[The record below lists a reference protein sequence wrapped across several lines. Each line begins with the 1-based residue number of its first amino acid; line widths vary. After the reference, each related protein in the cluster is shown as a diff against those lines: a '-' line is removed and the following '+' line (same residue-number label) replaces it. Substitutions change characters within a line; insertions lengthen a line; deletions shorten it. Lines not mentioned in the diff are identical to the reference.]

1 MSVIKDGNF
10 FTVQAFM
17 RNELNLKGN
26 ELLIYAIIYGFSQIE
41 NQFFTGSLNYLAEWT
56 GISSKTT
63 VKTILNGLLAKGL
76 LEKEDI
82 YKNGV
87 KYCKYK
93 ALTEPK
99 PKEEIKTVSVSKD
112 MKEDVDIGKKNS
124 DERHIKNCNGMSK
137 IDIGISKNDMGV
149 YQKLIQ
155 GISIFDNNNIDI
167 HIDNNINHI
176 IEEKN
181 DNDMMTMRKFFDEN
195 KIDFS
200 KKHQEIILKLL
211 ENNSVAYLLKV
222 FQDEINILK
231 NNKDVKNI
239 SAIFSYHLFNGT
251 VQIDMKEVEKK
262 ETEISSNKNEEIKN
276 SLNLEKTL
284 NIFNGLPEE
293 KQIEIENKIL
303 TENNIKYFTKIKNK
317 SKIFYYRL
325 ISRFIEQELENIKL

>member
-1 MSVIKDGNF
+1 MSIKKESF
-10 FTVQAFM
+10 FTIQAFM
-17 RNELNLKGN
+17 VNDLKLKSN
-26 ELLIYAIIYGFSQIE
+26 ELLIYAIIFGFSQIE
-41 NQFFTGSLNYLAEWT
+41 NQYFTGSLNYLAEWT
-56 GISSKTT
+56 GLSSKTT

-99 PKEEIKTVSVSKD
+99 PKEEIKTVSVIKD
-112 MKEDVDIGKKNS
+112 VKDDVDIGKKNS
-124 DERHIKNCNGMSK
+124 DEKYIKNCNGISK
-137 IDIGISKNDMGV
+137 IDIGISKIDMGV
-149 YQKLIQ
+149 YQKMIQ

-176 IEEKN
+176 IEENDFLKIKN
-181 DNDMMTMRKFFDEN
+181 WFIEN
-195 KIDFS
+195 TIDFS

-211 ENNSVAYLLKV
+211 EKNSVKYLLKI
-222 FQDEINILK
+222 FQDEIDILK

-239 SAIFSYHLFNGT
+239 SAVFSYHLFNGT
-251 VQIDMKEVEKK
+251 VQMDMKEVEKK

-284 NIFNGLPEE
+284 NIFNELPEE

-303 TENNIKYFTKIKNK
+303 TENNIKYFTEIKNK

-325 ISRFIEQELENIKL
+325 IGKFIEQELKNMME

>member
-1 MSVIKDGNF
+1 MSIKKESF
-10 FTVQAFM
+10 FTIQAFM
-17 RNELNLKGN
+17 VNDLKLKSN
-26 ELLIYAIIYGFSQIE
+26 ELLIYAIIFGFSQIE
-41 NQFFTGSLNYLAEWT
+41 NQYFTGSLNYLAEWT
-56 GISSKTT
+56 GLSSKTT

-99 PKEEIKTVSVSKD
+99 PKEEIKTVSVIKD
-112 MKEDVDIGKKNS
+112 VKDDVDIGKKNS
-124 DERHIKNCNGMSK
+124 DEKYIKNCDGISK

-149 YQKLIQ
+149 YQKMIR

-176 IEEKN
+176 IEENDFLKIKN
-181 DNDMMTMRKFFDEN
+181 WFEEN

-211 ENNSVAYLLKV
+211 EKNSVKYLLKI
-222 FQDEINILK
+222 FQDEIDTLK

-239 SAIFSYHLFNGT
+239 SAVFSYHLFNGT
-251 VQIDMKEVEKK
+251 VQMDMKEVEKK

-284 NIFNGLPEE
+284 NIFNELPEE

-303 TENNIKYFTKIKNK
+303 TENNIKYFTEIKNK

-325 ISRFIEQELENIKL
+325 IAKFIEQE

>member
-1 MSVIKDGNF
+1 MSIKKESF
-10 FTVQAFM
+10 FTIQAFM
-17 RNELNLKGN
+17 VNDLKLKSN
-26 ELLIYAIIYGFSQIE
+26 ELLIYAIIFGFSQIE
-41 NQFFTGSLNYLAEWT
+41 NQYFTGSLNYLAEWT
-56 GISSKTT
+56 GLSSKTT

-99 PKEEIKTVSVSKD
+99 PKEEIKTVSVIKD
-112 MKEDVDIGKKNS
+112 VKDDVDIGKKNS
-124 DERHIKNCNGMSK
+124 DEKYIKNCDGISK
-137 IDIGISKNDMGV
+137 IDIGISKIDMGV
-149 YQKLIQ
+149 YQKMIR

-176 IEEKN
+176 IEENDFLKIKN
-181 DNDMMTMRKFFDEN
+181 WFEEN

-211 ENNSVAYLLKV
+211 EKNSVKYLLKI

-231 NNKDVKNI
+231 NNKDIKNI
-239 SAIFSYHLFNGT
+239 SAVFSYHLFNGT
-251 VQIDMKEVEKK
+251 VQMDMKEVEKK

-303 TENNIKYFTKIKNK
+303 TENNIKYFTEIKNK

-325 ISRFIEQELENIKL
+325 IGKFIEQELKNMRE

>member
-1 MSVIKDGNF
+1 MSIKKESF
-10 FTVQAFM
+10 FTIQAFM
-17 RNELNLKGN
+17 VNDLKLKSN
-26 ELLIYAIIYGFSQIE
+26 ELLIYAIIFGFSQIE
-41 NQFFTGSLNYLAEWT
+41 NQYFTGSLNYLAEWT
-56 GISSKTT
+56 GLSSKTT

-99 PKEEIKTVSVSKD
+99 PKEEIKTVSVIKD
-112 MKEDVDIGKKNS
+112 VKDDVDIGKKNS
-124 DERHIKNCNGMSK
+124 DEKYIKNCNGISK
-137 IDIGISKNDMGV
+137 IDIGISKIDMGV
-149 YQKLIQ
+149 YQKMIQ

-176 IEEKN
+176 IEENDFLKIKN
-181 DNDMMTMRKFFDEN
+181 LFIEN

-211 ENNSVAYLLKV
+211 EKNSVKYLLKI
-222 FQDEINILK
+222 FQDEIDILK

-239 SAIFSYHLFNGT
+239 SAVFSYHLFNGT
-251 VQIDMKEVEKK
+251 VQMDMKEVEKK

-284 NIFNGLPEE
+284 NIFNELPEE

-303 TENNIKYFTKIKNK
+303 TENNIKYFTEIKNK

-325 ISRFIEQELENIKL
+325 IGKFIEQELKNMME

>member
-1 MSVIKDGNF
+1 MSIKKESF

-17 RNELNLKGN
+17 VNDLKLKSN
-26 ELLIYAIIYGFSQIE
+26 ELLIYAIIFGFSQIE
-41 NQFFTGSLNYLAEWT
+41 NQYFTGSLNYLAEWT

-99 PKEEIKTVSVSKD
+99 PKEEIKTVSVTKE

-176 IEEKN
+176 IEENDFLKIKN
-181 DNDMMTMRKFFDEN
+181 FFVEN

-211 ENNSVAYLLKV
+211 EKNSPGYLLKT
-222 FQDEINILK
+222 FQDEIDILK
-231 NNKDVKNI
+231 SNPDIKNI
-239 SAIFSYHLFNGT
+239 SAVFSYHLFNGT
-251 VQIDMKEVEKK
+251 VQVDTKKINMKEIEIDMK
-262 ETEISSNKNEEIKN
+262 KNEEIKN

-284 NIFNGLPEE
+284 NIFNNLPEE

-303 TENNIKYFTKIKNK
+303 TENNIKHFREIKNSSK
-317 SKIFYYRL
+317 SFYYRL
-325 ISRFIEQELENIKL
+325 IGKFIEQELINEGVRL

>member
-1 MSVIKDGNF
+1 MSIKKESF
-10 FTVQAFM
+10 FTIQAFM
-17 RNELNLKGN
+17 VNDLKLKSN
-26 ELLIYAIIYGFSQIE
+26 ELLIYAIIFGFSQIE
-41 NQFFTGSLNYLAEWT
+41 NQYFTGSLNYLAEWT
-56 GISSKTT
+56 GLSSKTT

-99 PKEEIKTVSVSKD
+99 PKEEIKTVSVIKD
-112 MKEDVDIGKKNS
+112 VKDDVDIGKKNS
-124 DERHIKNCNGMSK
+124 DEKYIKNCDGISK

-149 YQKLIQ
+149 YQKMIR

-176 IEEKN
+176 IEENDFLKIKN
-181 DNDMMTMRKFFDEN
+181 WFEEN

-211 ENNSVAYLLKV
+211 EKNSVKYLLKI
-222 FQDEINILK
+222 FQDEIDTLK

-239 SAIFSYHLFNGT
+239 SAVFSYHLFNGT
-251 VQIDMKEVEKK
+251 VQMDMKEVEKK
-262 ETEISSNKNEEIKN
+262 ETEISSNKNGEIKN

-284 NIFNGLPEE
+284 NIFNELPEE

-303 TENNIKYFTKIKNK
+303 TENNIKYFTEIKNK

-325 ISRFIEQELENIKL
+325 IGKFIEQELKNMME

>member
-1 MSVIKDGNF
+1 MSIKKESF
-10 FTVQAFM
+10 FTIQAFM
-17 RNELNLKGN
+17 VNNLKLKSN
-26 ELLIYAIIYGFSQIE
+26 ELLIYAIIFGFSQIE
-41 NQFFTGSLNYLAEWT
+41 NQYFTGSLNYLAEWT
-56 GISSKTT
+56 GLSSKTT

-99 PKEEIKTVSVSKD
+99 PKEEIKTVSVTKD
-112 MKEDVDIGKKNS
+112 MKDNVDIGKKNS
-124 DERHIKNCNGMSK
+124 DERYIKNCDGISK

-149 YQKLIQ
+149 YQKMIR

-176 IEEKN
+176 IEENDFLKIKN
-181 DNDMMTMRKFFDEN
+181 WFEEN

-211 ENNSVAYLLKV
+211 ENNSVAYLLKI

-239 SAIFSYHLFNGT
+239 SAVFSYHLFNGT

-303 TENNIKYFTKIKNK
+303 TENNIKYFTEIKNK

-325 ISRFIEQELENIKL
+325 IGKFIEQELKNMRG

>member
-1 MSVIKDGNF
+1 MSIKKESF
-10 FTVQAFM
+10 FTIQAFM
-17 RNELNLKGN
+17 VNDLKLKSN
-26 ELLIYAIIYGFSQIE
+26 ELLIYAIIFGFSQIE
-41 NQFFTGSLNYLAEWT
+41 NQYFTGSLNYLAEWT
-56 GISSKTT
+56 GLSSKTT

-99 PKEEIKTVSVSKD
+99 PKEEIKTVSVIKD
-112 MKEDVDIGKKNS
+112 VKDDVDIGKKNS
-124 DERHIKNCNGMSK
+124 DEKYIKNCNDISK
-137 IDIGISKNDMGV
+137 IDIGISKIDMGV
-149 YQKLIQ
+149 YQKMIQ

-176 IEEKN
+176 IEENDFLKIKN
-181 DNDMMTMRKFFDEN
+181 WFIEN

-211 ENNSVAYLLKV
+211 EKNSVKYLLKI
-222 FQDEINILK
+222 FQDEIDILK

-239 SAIFSYHLFNGT
+239 SAVFSYHLFNGT
-251 VQIDMKEVEKK
+251 VQMDMKEVEKK

-284 NIFNGLPEE
+284 NIFNELPEE

-303 TENNIKYFTKIKNK
+303 TENNIKYFTEIKNK

-325 ISRFIEQELENIKL
+325 IGKFIEQELKNMME

>member
-1 MSVIKDGNF
+1 MSIKKESF
-10 FTVQAFM
+10 FTIQAFM
-17 RNELNLKGN
+17 VNNLKLKSN
-26 ELLIYAIIYGFSQIE
+26 ELLIYAIIFGFSQIE
-41 NQFFTGSLNYLAEWT
+41 NQYFTGSLNYLAEWT
-56 GISSKTT
+56 GLSSKTT

-99 PKEEIKTVSVSKD
+99 PKEEIKTVSVTKD
-112 MKEDVDIGKKNS
+112 MKDNVDIGKKNS
-124 DERHIKNCNGMSK
+124 DERYIKNCDGISK

-149 YQKLIQ
+149 YQKMIR

-176 IEEKN
+176 IEENDFLKIKN
-181 DNDMMTMRKFFDEN
+181 WFEEN

-211 ENNSVAYLLKV
+211 ENNSVAYLLKI
-222 FQDEINILK
+222 FQDEINTLK

-303 TENNIKYFTKIKNK
+303 TENNIKYFTEIKNK

-325 ISRFIEQELENIKL
+325 IGKFIEQELKNMRE

>member
-1 MSVIKDGNF
+1 MSIKKESF
-10 FTVQAFM
+10 FTIQAFM
-17 RNELNLKGN
+17 VNDLKLKSN
-26 ELLIYAIIYGFSQIE
+26 ELLIYAIIFGFSQIE
-41 NQFFTGSLNYLAEWT
+41 NQYFTGSLNYLAEWT
-56 GISSKTT
+56 GLSSKTT

-99 PKEEIKTVSVSKD
+99 PKEEIKTVSVIKD
-112 MKEDVDIGKKNS
+112 VKDDVDIGKKNS
-124 DERHIKNCNGMSK
+124 DEKYIKNCNGISK
-137 IDIGISKNDMGV
+137 IDIGISKIDMGV
-149 YQKLIQ
+149 YQKMIQ

-176 IEEKN
+176 IEENDFLKIKN
-181 DNDMMTMRKFFDEN
+181 WFIEN

-211 ENNSVAYLLKV
+211 EKNSVKYLLKI
-222 FQDEINILK
+222 FQDEIDILK

-239 SAIFSYHLFNGT
+239 SAVFSYHLFNGT
-251 VQIDMKEVEKK
+251 VQMDMKEVEKK

-284 NIFNGLPEE
+284 NIFNELPEE

-303 TENNIKYFTKIKNK
+303 TENNIKYFTEIKNK

-325 ISRFIEQELENIKL
+325 IGKFIEQELKNMRG

>member
-1 MSVIKDGNF
+1 MSIIKKESF
-10 FTVQAFM
+10 FTIQAFM

-26 ELLIYAIIYGFSQIE
+26 ELLIYAIIFGFSQIE
-41 NQFFTGSLNYLAEWT
+41 NQFFTGSLNYLADWT
-56 GISSKTT
+56 GASRTT
-63 VKTILNGLLAKGL
+63 VKTTLINLLKKGL
-76 LEKEDI
+76 LKKEAI

-87 KYCKYK
+87 RYCKYR
-93 ALTEPK
+93 ALTEAK
-99 PKEEIKTVSVSKD
+99 KILNDEEIEINDEEFIEQDFIEENIDLGGRAKSDLGVGLKLTGGRAKTD
-112 MKEDVDIGKKNS
+112 PN
-124 DERHIKNCNGMSK
+124 K
-137 IDIGISKNDMGV
+137 IDI
-149 YQKLIQ
+149 
-155 GISIFDNNNIDI
+155 I
-167 HIDNNINHI
+167 HIYNNHI
-176 IEEKN
+176 IEENDFIKIKN
-181 DNDMMTMRKFFDEN
+181 WFAEN

>member
-1 MSVIKDGNF
+1 MSIKKESF
-10 FTVQAFM
+10 FTIQAFM
-17 RNELNLKGN
+17 VNNLKLKSN
-26 ELLIYAIIYGFSQIE
+26 ELLIYAIIFGFSQIE
-41 NQFFTGSLNYLAEWT
+41 NQYFTGSLNYLAEWT
-56 GISSKTT
+56 GLSSKTT

-99 PKEEIKTVSVSKD
+99 PKEEIKTVSVTKD
-112 MKEDVDIGKKNS
+112 MKDNVDIGKKNS
-124 DERHIKNCNGMSK
+124 DERYIKNCDGISK

-149 YQKLIQ
+149 YQKMIR

-176 IEEKN
+176 IEENDFLKIKN
-181 DNDMMTMRKFFDEN
+181 WFKEN

-211 ENNSVAYLLKV
+211 ENNSVAYLLKI

-239 SAIFSYHLFNGT
+239 SAVFSYHLFNGT

-303 TENNIKYFTKIKNK
+303 TENNIKYFTEIKNK

-325 ISRFIEQELENIKL
+325 IGKFIEQELKNMKG

>member
-1 MSVIKDGNF
+1 MSIKKESF
-10 FTVQAFM
+10 FTIQAFM
-17 RNELNLKGN
+17 VNDLKLKSN
-26 ELLIYAIIYGFSQIE
+26 ELLIYAIIFGFSQIE
-41 NQFFTGSLNYLAEWT
+41 NQYFTGSLNYLAEWT
-56 GISSKTT
+56 GLSSKTT

-99 PKEEIKTVSVSKD
+99 PKEEIKTVSVIKD
-112 MKEDVDIGKKNS
+112 VKDDVDIGKKNS
-124 DERHIKNCNGMSK
+124 DEKYIKNCDGISK

-149 YQKLIQ
+149 YQKMIR

-176 IEEKN
+176 IEENDFLKIKN
-181 DNDMMTMRKFFDEN
+181 WFEEN

-211 ENNSVAYLLKV
+211 EKNSVKYLLKI
-222 FQDEINILK
+222 FQDEIDTLK

-239 SAIFSYHLFNGT
+239 SAVFSYHLFNGT
-251 VQIDMKEVEKK
+251 VQLDMKEVEKK

-284 NIFNGLPEE
+284 NIFNELPEE

-303 TENNIKYFTKIKNK
+303 TENNIKYFTEIKNK

-325 ISRFIEQELENIKL
+325 IGKFIEQELKNMME

>member
-1 MSVIKDGNF
+1 MSIIKKESF
-10 FTVQAFM
+10 FTIQAFM

-26 ELLIYAIIYGFSQIE
+26 ELLIYAIIFGFSQIE
-41 NQFFTGSLNYLAEWT
+41 NQFFTGSLNYLADWT
-56 GISSKTT
+56 GASRTT
-63 VKTILNGLLAKGL
+63 VKTTLINLLKKGL
-76 LEKEDI
+76 LKKEAI

-87 KYCKYK
+87 RYCKYR
-93 ALTEPK
+93 ALTEAK
-99 PKEEIKTVSVSKD
+99 KILNDEEIEINDEEFIEQDFIEENIDLGGRAKSDLVGPTLTGGRAKSDLGVGLKLTGGRAKTD
-112 MKEDVDIGKKNS
+112 PN
-124 DERHIKNCNGMSK
+124 K
-137 IDIGISKNDMGV
+137 IDI
-149 YQKLIQ
+149 
-155 GISIFDNNNIDI
+155 I
-167 HIDNNINHI
+167 HIYNNHI
-176 IEEKN
+176 IEENDFIKIKN
-181 DNDMMTMRKFFDEN
+181 WFAEN

-293 KQIEIENKIL
+293 KQIEIKNKIL

>member
-1 MSVIKDGNF
+1 MSIKKESF
-10 FTVQAFM
+10 FTIQAFM
-17 RNELNLKGN
+17 VNNLKLKSN
-26 ELLIYAIIYGFSQIE
+26 ELLIYAIIFGFSQIE
-41 NQFFTGSLNYLAEWT
+41 NQYFTGSLNYLAEWT
-56 GISSKTT
+56 GLSSKTT

-99 PKEEIKTVSVSKD
+99 PKEEIKTVSVIKD
-112 MKEDVDIGKKNS
+112 VKDDVDIGKKNS
-124 DERHIKNCNGMSK
+124 DEKYIKNCDGISK

-149 YQKLIQ
+149 YQKMIR

-176 IEEKN
+176 IEENDFLKIKN
-181 DNDMMTMRKFFDEN
+181 WFEEN

-211 ENNSVAYLLKV
+211 EKNSVKYLLKI
-222 FQDEINILK
+222 FQDEIDTLK

-239 SAIFSYHLFNGT
+239 SAVFSYHLFNGT
-251 VQIDMKEVEKK
+251 IQMDMKEVEKK

-284 NIFNGLPEE
+284 NIFNELPEE

-303 TENNIKYFTKIKNK
+303 TENNIKYFTEIKNK

-325 ISRFIEQELENIKL
+325 IGKFIEQELKNMME

>member
-1 MSVIKDGNF
+1 MSIKKESF
-10 FTVQAFM
+10 FTIQAFM
-17 RNELNLKGN
+17 VNDLKLKSN
-26 ELLIYAIIYGFSQIE
+26 ELLIYAIIFGFSQIE
-41 NQFFTGSLNYLAEWT
+41 NQYFTGSLNYLAEWT
-56 GISSKTT
+56 GLSSKTT

-99 PKEEIKTVSVSKD
+99 PKEEIKTVSVIKD
-112 MKEDVDIGKKNS
+112 VKDDVDIGKKNS
-124 DERHIKNCNGMSK
+124 DEKYIKNCNGISK
-137 IDIGISKNDMGV
+137 IDIGISKIDMGV
-149 YQKLIQ
+149 YQKMIQ

-176 IEEKN
+176 IEENDFLKIKN
-181 DNDMMTMRKFFDEN
+181 WFIEN

-211 ENNSVAYLLKV
+211 EKNSVKYLLKI
-222 FQDEINILK
+222 FQDEIDILK

-239 SAIFSYHLFNGT
+239 SAVFSYHLFNGT
-251 VQIDMKEVEKK
+251 VQMDMKEVEKK

-284 NIFNGLPEE
+284 NIFNELPEE

-303 TENNIKYFTKIKNK
+303 TENNIKYFTEIKNK

-325 ISRFIEQELENIKL
+325 IGKFIEQELKNMME

>member
-1 MSVIKDGNF
+1 MSIKKESF
-10 FTVQAFM
+10 FTIQAFM
-17 RNELNLKGN
+17 VNDLKLKSN
-26 ELLIYAIIYGFSQIE
+26 ELLIYAIIFGFSQIE
-41 NQFFTGSLNYLAEWT
+41 NQYFTGSLNYLAEWT
-56 GISSKTT
+56 GLSSKTT

-99 PKEEIKTVSVSKD
+99 PKEEIKTVSVIKD
-112 MKEDVDIGKKNS
+112 VKDDVDIGKKNS
-124 DERHIKNCNGMSK
+124 DEKYIKNCDGISK

-149 YQKLIQ
+149 YQKMIR

-176 IEEKN
+176 IEENDFLKIKN
-181 DNDMMTMRKFFDEN
+181 WFEEN

-211 ENNSVAYLLKV
+211 EKNSVKYLLKI
-222 FQDEINILK
+222 FQDEIDTLK

-239 SAIFSYHLFNGT
+239 SAVFSYHLFNGT
-251 VQIDMKEVEKK
+251 VQMDMKEVEKK

-284 NIFNGLPEE
+284 NIFNELPEE

-303 TENNIKYFTKIKNK
+303 TENNIKYFTEIKNK

-325 ISRFIEQELENIKL
+325 IGKFIEQELKNMRG

>member
-1 MSVIKDGNF
+1 MSIKKESF
-10 FTVQAFM
+10 FTIQAFM
-17 RNELNLKGN
+17 VNDLKLKSN
-26 ELLIYAIIYGFSQIE
+26 ELLIYAIIFGFSQIE
-41 NQFFTGSLNYLAEWT
+41 NQYFTGSLNYLAEWT
-56 GISSKTT
+56 GLSSKTT

-99 PKEEIKTVSVSKD
+99 PKEEIKTVSVIKD
-112 MKEDVDIGKKNS
+112 VKDDVDIGKKNS
-124 DERHIKNCNGMSK
+124 NEKYIKNCNGISK
-137 IDIGISKNDMGV
+137 IDIGISKIDMGV
-149 YQKLIQ
+149 YQKMIQ

-176 IEEKN
+176 IEENDFLKIKN
-181 DNDMMTMRKFFDEN
+181 WFIEN

-211 ENNSVAYLLKV
+211 EKNSVKYLLKI
-222 FQDEINILK
+222 FQDEIDILK

-239 SAIFSYHLFNGT
+239 SAVFSYHLFNGT
-251 VQIDMKEVEKK
+251 VQMDMKEVEKK

-284 NIFNGLPEE
+284 NIFNELPEE

-303 TENNIKYFTKIKNK
+303 TENNIKYFTEIKNK

-325 ISRFIEQELENIKL
+325 IGKFIEQELKNMRG

>member
-1 MSVIKDGNF
+1 MSIKKESF
-10 FTVQAFM
+10 FTIQAFM
-17 RNELNLKGN
+17 VNDLKLKSN
-26 ELLIYAIIYGFSQIE
+26 ELLIYAIIFGFSQIE
-41 NQFFTGSLNYLAEWT
+41 NQYFTGSLNYLAEWT
-56 GISSKTT
+56 GLSSKTT

-99 PKEEIKTVSVSKD
+99 PKEEIKTVSVIKD
-112 MKEDVDIGKKNS
+112 VKDDVDIGKKNS
-124 DERHIKNCNGMSK
+124 DEKYIKNCNGISK
-137 IDIGISKNDMGV
+137 IDIGISKIDMGV
-149 YQKLIQ
+149 YQKMIQ

-176 IEEKN
+176 IEENDFLKIKN
-181 DNDMMTMRKFFDEN
+181 WFIEN

-211 ENNSVAYLLKV
+211 EKNSVKYLLKI
-222 FQDEINILK
+222 FQDEIDILK

-239 SAIFSYHLFNGT
+239 SAVFSYHLFNGT
-251 VQIDMKEVEKK
+251 VQMDMKEVEKK

-284 NIFNGLPEE
+284 NIFNELPEE

-303 TENNIKYFTKIKNK
+303 TENNIKYFTEIKNK

-325 ISRFIEQELENIKL
+325 IGKFIEQELKNMRR

>member
-56 GISSKTT
+56 GASRTT
-63 VKTILNGLLAKGL
+63 IKRTLINLLKKGL
-76 LEKEDI
+76 LDKETI
-82 YKNGV
+82 FKNGV
-87 KYCKYK
+87 RYCKYR
-93 ALTEPK
+93 ALTEAK
-99 PKEEIKTVSVSKD
+99 KILNDEEIEIDDEEFIEQDFIEENIDLGARAKSDLVGPNLTGGGSKTDLGVGLKRTGGGAKTD
-112 MKEDVDIGKKNS
+112 PN
-124 DERHIKNCNGMSK
+124 K
-137 IDIGISKNDMGV
+137 IDI
-149 YQKLIQ
+149 
-155 GISIFDNNNIDI
+155 I
-167 HIDNNINHI
+167 HIYNNHI
-176 IEEKN
+176 IEENDFIKIKN
-181 DNDMMTMRKFFDEN
+181 WFAEN

-262 ETEISSNKNEEIKN
+262 ETEISSDKNEEIKN

>member
-1 MSVIKDGNF
+1 MSIKKESF
-10 FTVQAFM
+10 FTIQAFM
-17 RNELNLKGN
+17 VNNLKLKSN
-26 ELLIYAIIYGFSQIE
+26 ELLIYAIIFGFSQIE
-41 NQFFTGSLNYLAEWT
+41 NQYFTGSLNYLAEWT
-56 GISSKTT
+56 GLSSKTT

-99 PKEEIKTVSVSKD
+99 PKEEIKTVSVTKD
-112 MKEDVDIGKKNS
+112 MKDNVDIGKKNS
-124 DERHIKNCNGMSK
+124 DERYIKNCDGISK

-149 YQKLIQ
+149 YQKMIR

-176 IEEKN
+176 IEENDFLKIKN
-181 DNDMMTMRKFFDEN
+181 WFEEN

-211 ENNSVAYLLKV
+211 ENNSVAYLLKI

-239 SAIFSYHLFNGT
+239 SAVFSYHLFNGT

-303 TENNIKYFTKIKNK
+303 TENNIKYFTEIKNK
-317 SKIFYYRL
+317 SIIFYYRL
-325 ISRFIEQELENIKL
+325 IGKFIEQELKNMRG

>member
-56 GISSKTT
+56 GASRTT
-63 VKTILNGLLAKGL
+63 IKRTLINLLKKGL
-76 LEKEDI
+76 LDKETI
-82 YKNGV
+82 FKNGV
-87 KYCKYK
+87 RYCKYR
-93 ALTEPK
+93 ALTEAK
-99 PKEEIKTVSVSKD
+99 KILNDEEIEINDEEFIEQDFIEENIDLGARSKTDLVGPNLTGGGSKTD
-112 MKEDVDIGKKNS
+112 LRVGLKRTGGRAKTDPN
-124 DERHIKNCNGMSK
+124 K
-137 IDIGISKNDMGV
+137 IDI
-149 YQKLIQ
+149 
-155 GISIFDNNNIDI
+155 I
-167 HIDNNINHI
+167 HIYNNHI
-176 IEEKN
+176 IEENDFIKIKN
-181 DNDMMTMRKFFDEN
+181 WFVEN

-200 KKHQEIILKLL
+200 KKHQAIILKLL

-251 VQIDMKEVEKK
+251 CQVDSSIIKK
-262 ETEISSNKNEEIKN
+262 NEIEINLKKNEEIEISKR
-276 SLNLEKTL
+276 LERTL
-284 NIFNGLPEE
+284 NIFNNLAVNQQE
-293 KQIEIENKIL
+293 EIENSI
-303 TENNIKYFTKIKNK
+303 IVKNK
-317 SKIFYYRL
+317 LFYLKDIKKSSKIFYYRL

>member
-1 MSVIKDGNF
+1 MSIKKESF

-17 RNELNLKGN
+17 VNDLKLKSN
-26 ELLIYAIIYGFSQIE
+26 ELLIYAIIFGFSQIE
-41 NQFFTGSLNYLAEWT
+41 NQYFTGSLNYLAEWT

-63 VKTILNGLLAKGL
+63 VKTILNSLLAKGL

-112 MKEDVDIGKKNS
+112 MKDDVDIDKKNS
-124 DERHIKNCNGMSK
+124 DEKYIKNCDGISK

-149 YQKLIQ
+149 YQKMIR

-176 IEEKN
+176 IEENDFLKIKN
-181 DNDMMTMRKFFDEN
+181 WFEEN

-211 ENNSVAYLLKV
+211 EKNSVKYLLKI
-222 FQDEINILK
+222 FQDEIDTLK

-239 SAIFSYHLFNGT
+239 SAVFSYHLFNGT
-251 VQIDMKEVEKK
+251 VQMDMKEVEKK

-284 NIFNGLPEE
+284 NIFNELPEE

-303 TENNIKYFTKIKNK
+303 TENNIKYFTEIKNK

-325 ISRFIEQELENIKL
+325 IGKFIEQELKNMME

>member
-1 MSVIKDGNF
+1 MSIKKESF
-10 FTVQAFM
+10 FTIQAFM
-17 RNELNLKGN
+17 VNNLKLKSN
-26 ELLIYAIIYGFSQIE
+26 ELLIYAIIFGFSQIE
-41 NQFFTGSLNYLAEWT
+41 NQYFTGSLNYLAEWT
-56 GISSKTT
+56 GLSSKTT

-99 PKEEIKTVSVSKD
+99 PKEEIKTVSVIKD
-112 MKEDVDIGKKNS
+112 VKDDVDIGKKNS
-124 DERHIKNCNGMSK
+124 DEKYIKNCDGISK

-149 YQKLIQ
+149 YQKMIR

-176 IEEKN
+176 IEENDFLKIKN
-181 DNDMMTMRKFFDEN
+181 WFEEN

-211 ENNSVAYLLKV
+211 EKNSVKYLLKI
-222 FQDEINILK
+222 FQDEIDILK

-239 SAIFSYHLFNGT
+239 SAVFSYHLFNGT
-251 VQIDMKEVEKK
+251 VQMDMKEVEKK

-284 NIFNGLPEE
+284 NIFNELPEE

-303 TENNIKYFTKIKNK
+303 TENNIKYFTEIKNK

-325 ISRFIEQELENIKL
+325 IGKFIEQELKNMRG

>member
-1 MSVIKDGNF
+1 MSIKKESF
-10 FTVQAFM
+10 FTIQAFM
-17 RNELNLKGN
+17 VNDLKLKSN
-26 ELLIYAIIYGFSQIE
+26 ELLIYAIIFGFSQIE
-41 NQFFTGSLNYLAEWT
+41 NQYFTGSLNYLAEWT
-56 GISSKTT
+56 GLSSKTT

-99 PKEEIKTVSVSKD
+99 PKEEIKTVSVIKD
-112 MKEDVDIGKKNS
+112 VKDDVDIGKKNS
-124 DERHIKNCNGMSK
+124 DEKYIKNCNGISK

-149 YQKLIQ
+149 YQKMIQ

-176 IEEKN
+176 IEENDFLKIKN
-181 DNDMMTMRKFFDEN
+181 WFIEN

-211 ENNSVAYLLKV
+211 EKNSVKYLLKI
-222 FQDEINILK
+222 FQDEIDILK

-239 SAIFSYHLFNGT
+239 SAVFSYHLFNGT
-251 VQIDMKEVEKK
+251 VQMDMKEVEKK
-262 ETEISSNKNEEIKN
+262 ETEISSNKNEELKN

-284 NIFNGLPEE
+284 NIFNELPEE
-293 KQIEIENKIL
+293 KKIEIENKIL
-303 TENNIKYFTKIKNK
+303 TENNIKYFTEIKNK

-325 ISRFIEQELENIKL
+325 IGKFIEQELKNMRE

>member
-1 MSVIKDGNF
+1 MSIKKESF
-10 FTVQAFM
+10 FTIQAFM
-17 RNELNLKGN
+17 VNDLKLKSN
-26 ELLIYAIIYGFSQIE
+26 ELLIYAIIFGFSQIE
-41 NQFFTGSLNYLAEWT
+41 NQYFTGSLNYLAEWT
-56 GISSKTT
+56 GLSSKTT

-99 PKEEIKTVSVSKD
+99 PKEEIKTVSVIKD
-112 MKEDVDIGKKNS
+112 VKDDVDIGKKNS
-124 DERHIKNCNGMSK
+124 DEKYIKNCNGISK
-137 IDIGISKNDMGV
+137 IDIGISKIDMGV
-149 YQKLIQ
+149 YQKMIQ
-155 GISIFDNNNIDI
+155 GISIFDNNNI
-167 HIDNNINHI
+167 NHI
-176 IEEKN
+176 IEENDFLKIKN
-181 DNDMMTMRKFFDEN
+181 WFIEN

-211 ENNSVAYLLKV
+211 EKNSVKYLLKI
-222 FQDEINILK
+222 FQDEIDILK

-239 SAIFSYHLFNGT
+239 SAVFSYHLFNGT
-251 VQIDMKEVEKK
+251 VQMDMKEVEKK

-284 NIFNGLPEE
+284 NIFNELPEE

-303 TENNIKYFTKIKNK
+303 TENNIKYFTEIKNK

-325 ISRFIEQELENIKL
+325 IGKFIEQELKNMME

>member
-1 MSVIKDGNF
+1 MSIKKESF

-17 RNELNLKGN
+17 VNDLKLKSN
-26 ELLIYAIIYGFSQIE
+26 ELLIYAIIFGFSQIE
-41 NQFFTGSLNYLAEWT
+41 NQYFTGSLNYLAEWT

-112 MKEDVDIGKKNS
+112 MKDDLDIDKKNI
-124 DERHIKNCNGMSK
+124 DERYIKNC
-137 IDIGISKNDMGV
+137 DGISKNDMGV
-149 YQKLIQ
+149 YQKMIR

-176 IEEKN
+176 IEENDFLKIKN
-181 DNDMMTMRKFFDEN
+181 WFKEN

-211 ENNSVAYLLKV
+211 EKNSPGYLLKT
-222 FQDEINILK
+222 FQDEIDILK
-231 NNKDVKNI
+231 SNPDIKNI
-239 SAIFSYHLFNGT
+239 SAVFSYHLFNGT
-251 VQIDMKEVEKK
+251 VQVDTKKINMKEI
-262 ETEISSNKNEEIKN
+262 EIDTKKNEEIKN

-284 NIFNGLPEE
+284 NIFNELPEE
-293 KQIEIENKIL
+293 KKIEIENKIL
-303 TENNIKYFTKIKNK
+303 TENNIKYFTEIKNK

-325 ISRFIEQELENIKL
+325 IGKFIEQELKNMRE